1 MQQEEK
7 FLHLQCDRIMSV
19 DVNMLITENAI
30 PVAVLDLLTK
40 KGISVLANVKVVNFL
55 NLIIKKIV
63 INFHDK
69 SSHLIMKSKK
79 YFIIILSLKNFILAI
94 SIK

>member
-19 DVNMLITENAI
+19 DVNMLITENGI

-55 NLIIKKIV
+55 KFN
-63 INFHDK
+63 
-69 SSHLIMKSKK
+69 
-79 YFIIILSLKNFILAI
+79 YQKNCD
-94 SIK
+94 

>member
-40 KGISVLANVKVVNFL
+40 KGISVLANVKVFNL
-55 NLIIKKIV
+55 NIKKLWITS
-63 INFHDK
+63 IT
-69 SSHLIMKSKK
+69 S
-79 YFIIILSLKNFILAI
+79 LST
-94 SIK
+94 